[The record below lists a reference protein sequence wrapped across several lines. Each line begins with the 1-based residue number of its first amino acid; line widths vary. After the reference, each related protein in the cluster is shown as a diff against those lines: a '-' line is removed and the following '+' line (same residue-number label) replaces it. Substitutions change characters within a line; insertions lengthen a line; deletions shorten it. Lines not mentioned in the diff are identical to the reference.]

1 MLPETKPAGAT
12 PIHHRTRKRFSFAH
26 SLAGVAL
33 LLGIEGALVGL
44 FDVLFRTNSAGAFVV
59 VIGALIG
66 GLFVTLIATE
76 VIEEV
81 RKAVHMLF
89 LLSAVVF
96 EFIVF
101 FAFQYWYLSL
111 IVPGSFHT
119 LGMDAISMLLHST
132 MVFSL
137 NPLYLP
143 TTPSAQA
150 LILINT
156 LESLILAFFVLQNV
170 WQFRRENIES

>member
-1 MLPETKPAGAT
+1 MLPEITPAGSAPT
-12 PIHHRTRKRFSFAH
+12 HHKKRKRFSFAH

-44 FDVLFRTNSAGAFVV
+44 FDVMFGTNSAGAFVI

-66 GLFVTLIATE
+66 GLFVILIATE

-81 RKAVHMLF
+81 SKAVHMLF

-96 EFIVF
+96 EFMVF

-111 IVPGSFHT
+111 IVPGSFHA
-119 LGMDAISMLLHST
+119 LGMDTTSMLLQST
-132 MVFSL
+132 MVFAL

-143 TTPSAQA
+143 ATQPAQA
-150 LILINT
+150 LLLINT

-170 WQFRRENIES
+170 WQFRGDTIES